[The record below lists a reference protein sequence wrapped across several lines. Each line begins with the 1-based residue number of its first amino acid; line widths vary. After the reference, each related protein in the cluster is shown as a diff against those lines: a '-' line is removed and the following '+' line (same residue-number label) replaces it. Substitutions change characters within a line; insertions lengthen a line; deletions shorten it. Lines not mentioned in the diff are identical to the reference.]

1 MNGDKQG
8 LPWFSFSRCIRA
20 FIRAAAA
27 AAAAAIVHRDQLLP
41 ALAPA
46 PAAPFLNQSKQ
57 IREDDAPL

>member
-27 AAAAAIVHRDQLLP
+27 AAAIVHRDQLLP
-41 ALAPA
+41 APAPA

-57 IREDDAPL
+57 IRENDAPL